1 MPDWTSIEK
10 SFLCISHQRQ
20 LGELASSL
28 SRFKAWALAGQANRE
43 VASVVL
49 DESILYL
56 SLIQK
61 ESLIPELSELQ
72 KLLLQA
78 RHNWSTIT
86 SNEAELLKVTEM
98 SATWSKKVL
107 DMSGLLEL
115 VK

>member
-10 SFLCISHQRQ
+10 SFLRISRQRQ

-49 DESILYL
+49 DESILYV
-56 SLIQK
+56 SLLQK
-61 ESLIPELSELQ
+61 ESFIPELSELHST
-72 KLLLQA
+72 LLSW

-86 SNEAELLKVTEM
+86 EQEASLIEVTEI
-98 SATWSKKVL
+98 SVTWSEKVL

>member
-10 SFLCISHQRQ
+10 SFLRISRQRQ

-28 SRFKAWALAGQANRE
+28 SRFKSWALAGEANRE

-49 DESILYL
+49 DESILYV
-56 SLIQK
+56 SLLQK
-61 ESLIPELSELQ
+61 ESSIPELSELQ
-72 KLLLQA
+72 RQLLQA
-78 RHNWSTIT
+78 RQNWLTIT

-98 SATWSKKVL
+98 SATWSEKVL